1 MTLKLV
7 KQYLLIINTMKNI
20 LTILIALFLVGCATE
35 PQNVPKKEISFHVA
49 GMYCDGCVT
58 AITDRMSKL
67 EGAED
72 VMVTL
77 DDSLVV
83 VKFPENKI
91 PSDET
96 LTTLIEELGYQIVLE
111 EETL

>member
-1 MTLKLV
+1 
-7 KQYLLIINTMKNI
+7 MKNI

>member
-1 MTLKLV
+1 
-7 KQYLLIINTMKNI
+7 MKNI
-20 LTILIALFLVGCATE
+20 LTILIALFLVGCTTE